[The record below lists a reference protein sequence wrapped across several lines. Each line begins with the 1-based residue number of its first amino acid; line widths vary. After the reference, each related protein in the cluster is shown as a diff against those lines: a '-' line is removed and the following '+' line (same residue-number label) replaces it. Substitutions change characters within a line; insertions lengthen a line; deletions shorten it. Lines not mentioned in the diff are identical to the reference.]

1 MSQLIASE
9 IKVDTTNNYE
19 KGSSKLN
26 GQFYGAV
33 FGTAAA
39 IALMVTVFIFAP
51 IALGATLLTVGIIS
65 ILLAG
70 VFLRLKF
77 LILPTSHPFTEGAKN
92 NIGYGPDTYEFDW
105 FTNAT
110 LCLPDKTVLRGNY
123 DKNPNNTEPSNQRR
137 KLVIYFKGNG
147 EGETDLESNPLFSNG
162 TGLFWDCDLLSFS
175 YRGTNNSSG
184 CVGSYRQNGKDGYEI
199 FKAALRLGYSADNI
213 ILHGHSFG
221 GSVATLVKQQCLN
234 VTIGDPA
241 LFASVTFS
249 SLESFLCN
257 KITDPIALKIVQ
269 GITRCVLWILGYNYR
284 FTADDW
290 NNLGTKNF
298 CINGGSLDMVINDK
312 MSLTRALFDENQNR
326 TDAIFA
332 DFDHNSLPQHLKS
345 HPADVT
351 KIRETLGL
359 ETVQQSA
366 ESKSS

>member
-1 MSQLIASE
+1 MSEVIPFE
-9 IKVDTTNNYE
+9 PKFNTINKNEY
-19 KGSSKLN
+19 GSSKLN

-51 IALGATLLTVGIIS
+51 IALGATLLTIGIIS

-70 VFLRLKF
+70 VFVSIKF
-77 LILPTSHPFTEGAKN
+77 NILPSSHPFTEGAKK
-92 NIGYGPDTYEFDW
+92 YKYDW
-105 FTNAT
+105 AGLKFEARWSTNT
-110 LCLPDKTVLRGNY
+110 ELCLPDKTVLRGNY
-123 DKNPNNTEPSNQRR
+123 QTNPNNTEPSNEQR

-147 EGETDLESNPLFSNG
+147 EQETSLESNPLFSNDI
-162 TGLFWDCDLLSFS
+162 GLFQDCDLLSFS

-184 CVGSYRQNGKDGYEI
+184 CVGSYKQNAKDGYEI
-199 FKAALRLGYSADNI
+199 FKAALNSGYSPDNI

-221 GSVATLVKQQCLN
+221 GSVATLVKQQYLKDN
-234 VTIGDPA
+234 EGNPA

-249 SLESFLCN
+249 SLESFLCS

-290 NNLGTKNF
+290 NKLGTKNF
-298 CINGGSLDMVINDK
+298 CINGGSLDRVINDK
-312 MSLTRALFDENQNR
+312 MSLARALFDADQKR

-332 DFDHNSLPQHLKS
+332 AFGHNSLDQHLDS
-345 HPADVT
+345 HPAAVT
-351 KIRETLGL
+351 KIRQKLGL
-359 ETVQQSA
+359 ETV
-366 ESKSS
+366 

>member
-1 MSQLIASE
+1 MSQAIPF
-9 IKVDTTNNYE
+9 KPTVKTTDVYE
-19 KGSSKLN
+19 FGSSKLN

-51 IALGATLLTVGIIS
+51 IALGATLLTIGIIS

-70 VFLRLKF
+70 VFVFIKF
-77 LILPTSHPFTEGAKN
+77 IILPSSHPFTEGVKN
-92 NIGYGPDTYEFDW
+92 SENVWSEIAWY
-105 FTNAT
+105 TNAE

-123 DKNPNNTEPSNQRR
+123 HENTNNNESPKEQR

-147 EGETDLESNPLFSNG
+147 EKETFLESNPLFEKT
-162 TGLFWDCDLLSFS
+162 TGLFRDCDLLSFS

-184 CVGSYRQNGKDGYEI
+184 CVGSYKQNAKDGYEI
-199 FKAALRLGYSADNI
+199 FKAALNLGYSADNI

-221 GSVATLVKQQCLN
+221 GSVATLVKQQYLKDN
-234 VTIGDPA
+234 TNETPA

-249 SLESFLCN
+249 SLESFLCK

-284 FTADDW
+284 FTAKDW
-290 NNLGTKNF
+290 ESLGTKNF
-298 CINGGSLDMVINDK
+298 CINGGSLDGVINDK
-312 MSLTRALFDENQNR
+312 MSLAIALHAENSLR
-326 TDAIFA
+326 TDVINDSFG
-332 DFDHNSLPQHLKS
+332 HNSLHQHLNS
-345 HPADVT
+345 HQAAVT
-351 KIRETLGL
+351 KIRQNLGL

-366 ESKSS
+366 E